1 MKLKINLHVGPVNIL
16 PNLSH
21 YQTVVNF
28 CSGNGLLCNAA
39 KPLLESVLTILWH
52 LLKEMSQKMLKLFI
66 IKMFKNFTISRG
78 LISYPLRPGDIY
90 ASVVIKAII
99 GSDNGLLP
107 DWHQA
112 TTWINDILSIRPWGT
127 HFKIIRN
134 SEVFIQENAF
144 ENIVCEMAH
153 ILSQPQCANGIQY
166 CWVKW

>member
-16 PNLSH
+16 LKFSH

-28 CSGNGLLCNAA
+28 CSGNGLLCIAT

-112 TTWINDILSIRPWGT
+112 TTWIHDILSIRPWRTHFNDILFEIQKFSFKKMHLKHRLRNGT
-127 HFKIIRN
+127 HFV
-134 SEVFIQENAF
+134 SASM
-144 ENIVCEMAH
+144 C
-153 ILSQPQCANGIQY
+153 
-166 CWVKW
+166 